1 MFNGKLIDSLGDVVA
16 ATRAGDLAAIQ
27 AVRQAGRDIGEVLT
41 TCVSVLNPSV
51 IAIGG
56 SLALAGEHLLAG
68 VREVVYS
75 RSMPL
80 ATENLTIAQSR
91 AGNDAGIIGA
101 SVLAVDF
108 ALSMESIDAMV
119 AGLDSAADD

>member
-101 SVLAVDF
+101 SVMAIDF
-108 ALSMESIDAMV
+108 ALSMESVDAMV
-119 AGLDSAADD
+119 TGLDSGDV

>member
-1 MFNGKLIDSLGDVVA
+1 MLADVID
-16 ATRAGDLAAIQ
+16 ATKAGELAAIQ

-80 ATENLTIAQSR
+80 ATEHLTIAQSR
-91 AGNDAGIIGA
+91 AGVDAGIIGA
-101 SVLAVDF
+101 SVIAIDY
-108 ALSMESIDAMV
+108 ALSIESIDEMV
-119 AGLDSAADD
+119 NAL

>member
-101 SVLAVDF
+101 SVLALDF

-119 AGLDSAADD
+119 AGLDSADD

>member
-1 MFNGKLIDSLGDVVA
+1 M
-16 ATRAGDLAAIQ
+16 
-27 AVRQAGRDIGEVLT
+27 
-41 TCVSVLNPSV
+41 LNPSV

-80 ATENLTIAQSR
+80 ATEHLTISQSR
-91 AGNDAGIIGA
+91 AGLDAGIIGA
-101 SVLAVDF
+101 SVMAIDY
-108 ALSMESIDAMV
+108 ALSVESIDSMAAALDAKAAP
-119 AGLDSAADD
+119 AGKTASR

>member
-101 SVLAVDF
+101 SVMAIDF

-119 AGLDSAADD
+119 ADLDADD

>member
-101 SVLAVDF
+101 SVMAIDF

-119 AGLDSAADD
+119 TGLDSGDV

>member
-1 MFNGKLIDSLGDVVA
+1 
-16 ATRAGDLAAIQ
+16 
-27 AVRQAGRDIGEVLT
+27 
-41 TCVSVLNPSV
+41 
-51 IAIGG
+51 
-56 SLALAGEHLLAG
+56 
-68 VREVVYS
+68 
-75 RSMPL
+75 MPL

>member
-1 MFNGKLIDSLGDVVA
+1 
-16 ATRAGDLAAIQ
+16 
-27 AVRQAGRDIGEVLT
+27 
-41 TCVSVLNPSV
+41 
-51 IAIGG
+51 
-56 SLALAGEHLLAG
+56 LLAG

-119 AGLDSAADD
+119 AGLDSADD